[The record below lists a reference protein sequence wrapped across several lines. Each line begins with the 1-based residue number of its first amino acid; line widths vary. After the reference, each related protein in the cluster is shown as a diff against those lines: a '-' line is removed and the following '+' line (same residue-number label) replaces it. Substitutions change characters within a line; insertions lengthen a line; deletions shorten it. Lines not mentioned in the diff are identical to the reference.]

1 MIILHLHLDSA
12 PQCMAYILDKWPL
25 SVLLVRIWMRPI
37 GSIEPA
43 AWAKVVSQAA
53 LRPSYYVYFEIVQKQ
68 QKLQWDEIYKFNIY
82 DDLSQWFTI
91 LIESNGI
98 NSSIITF
105 FQNILIV

>member
-37 GSIEPA
+37 GTIEPA

-53 LRPSYYVYFEIVQKQ
+53 LRPSYYVYFGIVQKTA
-68 QKLQWDEIYKFNIY
+68 EIAMGWNIQIHHLIIICLY
-82 DDLSQWFTI
+82 DSQFS
-91 LIESNGI
+91 LI
-98 NSSIITF
+98 
-105 FQNILIV
+105 QMV